1 VKIAFVF
8 YEYPPDTADG
18 GIATYLRQAAR
29 LLCARGHHVEVFAG
43 ARGREGT
50 FDDGDGVI
58 VHRIA
63 CPDGERNRFYRPAA
77 AAFELRHAEI
87 GFDVVEGAEYL
98 ADARDI
104 PACCPEIPL
113 VVRLHTGT
121 YLLRRF
127 NRPYVSPIVRLRVL
141 LGTLRRGTRP
151 FWYYDKAHD
160 VERLHALDADHI
172 TSPCEA
178 MSNEMIPAWD
188 LEPQRVT
195 LLPYPYVPPRAL
207 LDVPVET
214 HTRTVTFLG
223 RLEMRKGVLDLA
235 RAIPRILRRHPQVRF
250 RLVGRPHHYSP
261 QPGLDM
267 QQYLERE
274 LAGYGEAV
282 EFVGRVSLDQ
292 VPDVLAR
299 TDVCVFPSLW
309 EAWGYVC
316 AEAMAAARGVVGSNA
331 GGIADLL
338 APDARGQQVG
348 LRVPPHR
355 PRRLAKAVCE
365 LLERPEWR
373 LELGRRARQRIIDEY
388 GVEAIGPRFEECFRR
403 AIEHRRRLGP
413 RKSVLGRPLTA
424 PASNTARVPLPGDPQ
439 DGGI

>member
-18 GIATYLRQAAR
+18 GIATYLWQAAR

-43 ARGREGT
+43 ARGREGR

-63 CPDGERNRFYRPAA
+63 CADGERARFYRPVAT
-77 AAFELRHAEI
+77 AFEQRHAEVD
-87 GFDVVEGAEYL
+87 FDVVEGADYL

-121 YLLRRF
+121 YLLNRL
-127 NRPYVSPIVRLRVL
+127 NRPYASPIFKLRVL
-141 LGTLRRGTRP
+141 LGAWRRKMRP
-151 FWYYDKAHD
+151 FWDSDKARD
-160 VERLHALDADHI
+160 VERLHALDADHV
-172 TSPCEA
+172 TSPCSA
-178 MSNEMIPAWD
+178 MSNEMISVWD
-188 LEPQRVT
+188 LDRQRVT
-195 LLPYPYVPPRAL
+195 LLPPPYVPPQAL

-214 HTRTVTFLG
+214 HTNTVTFLG
-223 RLEMRKGVLDLA
+223 RLEVRKGVLDLA
-235 RAIPRILRRHPQVRF
+235 GAIPRILRRHPQVRF
-250 RLVGRPHHYSP
+250 RFVGRPHHYSP
-261 QPGLDM
+261 EPGLDM
-267 QQYLERE
+267 RQYLERE
-274 LAGYGEAV
+274 LACYGEAV
-282 EFVGRVSLDQ
+282 EFAGRVSLDQ

-299 TDVCVFPSLW
+299 TDVCVFPSVW

-338 APDARGQQVG
+338 APDSQGKKVG
-348 LRVPPHR
+348 LLVPPNR
-355 PRRLAKAVCE
+355 PQRLAKAVCE
-365 LLERPEWR
+365 LLDQPQLR
-373 LELGRRARQRIIDEY
+373 LEMGRRARQRIIEEF
-388 GVEAIGPRFEECFRR
+388 GAETMGPRMEECFRR

-413 RKSVLGRPLTA
+413 RTTVLGRSLTA
-424 PASNTARVPLPGDPQ
+424 PAECAPSR
-439 DGGI
+439 